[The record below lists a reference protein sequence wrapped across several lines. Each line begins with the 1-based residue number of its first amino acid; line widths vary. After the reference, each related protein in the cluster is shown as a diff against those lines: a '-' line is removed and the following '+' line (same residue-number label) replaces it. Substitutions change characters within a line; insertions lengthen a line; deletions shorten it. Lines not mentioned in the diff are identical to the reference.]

1 MSRARNTLVAAA
13 AVVLLASACGLL
25 NKATGTTSTPGVPD
39 PQNAILL
46 SVPADTIYLLD
57 PDSGTMSVVATGLT
71 DFQSGYASWAPNHLR
86 IAYGQAGIQLTAA
99 AAESTQTL
107 MKGQLVSMP
116 SWAAN
121 GKQIAYGNGD
131 GMFIT
136 SLGGKRPDR
145 IFLPDTLAA
154 FSFDWGQGTTIAFEG
169 LTLTCEG
176 TPNCRSTGQSDIYT
190 IQSDGSGLRRLTKLT
205 TASSPKWSADF
216 SRLLFVRVVGK
227 KRAQKHE
234 LWTVHANGT
243 GLARLTDA
251 EDVVAADWSPD
262 GTRLAEVRSVG
273 HETNPQLQVW
283 VGASD
288 GTGMR
293 MVADGILGAD
303 ATVDW

>member
-1 MSRARNTLVAAA
+1 MSRARSTLVASA
-13 AVVLLASACGLL
+13 AVVMLASACGLL
-25 NKATGTTSTPGVPD
+25 NKTNGTSSTPGVPD
-39 PQNAILL
+39 PQNAILV
-46 SVPADTIYLLD
+46 SVPADTVYVLD
-57 PDSGTMSVVATGLT
+57 PESGAIAVVATGLT

-86 IAYGQAGIQLTAA
+86 IAYGQAGVKLTTAT
-99 AAESTQTL
+99 AESTQTL
-107 MKGQLVSMP
+107 VKGQLISFP
-116 SWAAN
+116 ACSAN

-136 SLGGKRPDR
+136 SFGHKRPTR

-176 TPNCRSTGQSDIYT
+176 TPTCRSTGQSDIYT
-190 IQSDGSGLRRLTKLT
+190 IHSDGSGLRRLTRLT

-216 SRLLFVRVVGK
+216 SRLLFVRIVGRK
-227 KRAQKHE
+227 HAQKHQ
-234 LWTVHANGT
+234 LWTIHANGT
-243 GLARLTDA
+243 GLARLTDT
-251 EDVVAADWSPD
+251 DNVVAANWSPD

-273 HETNPQLQVW
+273 QVTNPELQVW
-283 VGASD
+283 VGDAD